1 MIHVKVTN
9 LVFEF
14 YLRFSNNQTEMKMK
28 HTHNINKLIK
38 TILFFLIVF
47 IFITVSSCE
56 QRGSEFSLFDDTPLE
71 ELAAA
76 ANHQDIELMNELG
89 KKINNIDYCE
99 KKYGKT
105 LLMLCV
111 DNYRIRSVEQLLKMG
126 ANPNLK
132 ASYYDESAFMSACNY
147 LSTLKNCD
155 LDMVKLLY
163 KYGGDVNKCQIDT
176 NNSNWIYESPLMLSI
191 PAYPEDC
198 MELSKYLIKKGAN
211 IDTTLGKPNNCAVNY
226 AVMMSQYELA
236 CYLLI
241 DKKAKIPAYFV
252 TLNEGE
258 KNEKNYSLY
267 EFLTTFEDEMITDY
281 PECQRHRERLIK
293 FLEKVAEK

>member
-1 MIHVKVTN
+1 MIFGKVTN

-14 YLRFSNNQTEMKMK
+14 YLRISNNQTEIKMK
-28 HTHNINKLIK
+28 HTHNINNLLK
-38 TILFFLIVF
+38 TTLFFLIAF
-47 IFITVSSCE
+47 IFITGSSCE
-56 QRGSEFSLFDDTPLE
+56 LRGSEFSLFDDTPLE
-71 ELAAA
+71 ELAEA
-76 ANHQDIELMNELG
+76 ANNQDIELMNELG
-89 KKINNIDYCE
+89 KKIKNIDYRE

-132 ASYYDESAFMSACNY
+132 ASYYDESAFMSACNH
-147 LSTLKNCD
+147 LSTIKDCD
-155 LDMVKLLY
+155 LEMVKLLY

-176 NNSNWIYESPLMLSI
+176 NHSNWIYESPLMLSI

-211 IDTTLGKPNNCAVNY
+211 IDTTLGKPNNCAVNL
-226 AVMMSQYELA
+226 AVMMDQYELA

-241 DKKAKIPAYFV
+241 DKKAKIPAYFI

-267 EFLTTFEDEMITDY
+267 EFLTTFEDEMIADF

-293 FLEKVAEK
+293 FLEKVEAK